1 MYSFINSYKTINKI
15 EKKEEKKEEIEKNEK
30 NENEKKIEFL
40 TNYLKSLNLMDI
52 NTEYQFIQAQLNL
65 YQLMSLSPLK
75 IDFSDIYLKKLIDKY
90 MHLIDNLYNNKINS
104 SQYLYETLI
113 NKNINTNIKTKEKR
127 KIAIA
132 LNIIS
137 FKILLLNT
145 DIKLLQIEIAN
156 YLKINWLP
164 NVFDQLVA
172 SKKEY
177 LMYDMIDLFY
187 INKKF
192 IVNIRNDRN
201 DKEEEED
208 KQNIFT
214 EEFLYD
220 LVFLADNYNTDILD
234 LYIFKIVEN
243 ENKKVNNLNY
253 IDKLYLL
260 L

>member
-1 MYSFINSYKTINKI
+1 
-15 EKKEEKKEEIEKNEK
+15 
-30 NENEKKIEFL
+30 
-40 TNYLKSLNLMDI
+40 
-52 NTEYQFIQAQLNL
+52 
-65 YQLMSLSPLK
+65 
-75 IDFSDIYLKKLIDKY
+75 
-90 MHLIDNLYNNKINS
+90 
-104 SQYLYETLI
+104 
-113 NKNINTNIKTKEKR
+113 
-127 KIAIA
+127 
-132 LNIIS
+132 
-137 FKILLLNT
+137 
-145 DIKLLQIEIAN
+145 
-156 YLKINWLP
+156 
-164 NVFDQLVA
+164 
-172 SKKEY
+172 
-177 LMYDMIDLFY
+177 MYDMIDLFY